1 MNSSDPST
9 RGAGFLFL
17 SHPTKH
23 NFVDHNRQ
31 GQRSW
36 IIADICDQCLTGN
49 QDCSVNTRHNLS
61 LKLYT
66 DCISA
71 IYTRCKSVTC
81 DLAHFVWSCSKL
93 YTKGK
98 NIYFIIFQKLLG
110 GGGNS
115 THSELFLEPL
125 VPFLMQISFLWNV
138 DWKKLILRVW
148 EMEAGACIIC
158 SCDKTEILRGRQ
170 RRYVC

>member
-36 IIADICDQCLTGN
+36 IIADICDQCLTSK

-61 LKLYT
+61 LKLHT

-81 DLAHFVWSCSKL
+81 ALAHFVWSCSKL

-98 NIYFIIFQKLLG
+98 KNIFHYFPEALGRRWELDPLRAIFGAASSISHANKFSLECWLKKVNPACV
-110 GGGNS
+110 GNGS
-115 THSELFLEPL
+115 WC
-125 VPFLMQISFLWNV
+125 MYN
-138 DWKKLILRVW
+138 
-148 EMEAGACIIC
+148 M
-158 SCDKTEILRGRQ
+158 
-170 RRYVC
+170 